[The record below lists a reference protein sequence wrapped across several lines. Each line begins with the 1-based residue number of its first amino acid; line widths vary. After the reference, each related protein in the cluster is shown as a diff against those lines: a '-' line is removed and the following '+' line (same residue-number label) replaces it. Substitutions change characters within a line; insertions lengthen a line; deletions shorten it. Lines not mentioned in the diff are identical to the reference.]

1 MPKRENKVFSQCR
14 KCILFPLRLGHC
26 ERISS
31 LCGRT
36 AKKERARATTATQTE
51 REREKE
57 REEDASREH
66 EMQHKDICEEEDI
79 CTQFI
84 REEKHVLLKRKKHP
98 RKQEGI

>member
-1 MPKRENKVFSQCR
+1 MYSLPTAFRA
-14 KCILFPLRLGHC
+14 LRANLVVVWSNSEEGASEGHDSHQP
-26 ERISS
+26 RR
-31 LCGRT
+31 LR
-36 AKKERARATTATQTE
+36 E
-51 REREKE
+51 RERE

-79 CTQFI
+79 RTQFI